1 MSLRVGLAGFGSVG
15 QEVGRRLAS
24 GAIPDMRLTA
34 VSAQDLS
41 RATENARKLTPRPL
55 VVPLEALPMH
65 ADIIV
70 ECATAEAFPQIART
84 VLRSGKTLI
93 AVSVGGLPD
102 CPDAEELARKYGGR
116 LHVASGAL
124 PGLDIV
130 RGLKEGGIRRIKLT
144 SQIRSQSLATEPYI
158 QQQGFDFTTPP
169 AKPVRVFL
177 GTAREA
183 AAAFPRH
190 FNVAITLSLGGIGFD
205 DTEVEVIA
213 DASIPGPVHHVEVEG
228 EDADLTLISRNRAS
242 SNPRTARLVAPSI
255 VAALRSYVAPIRV
268 GT

>member
-1 MSLRVGLAGFGSVG
+1 MATKIGLAGFGSVG
-15 QEVGRRLAS
+15 QEVARRLTA
-24 GAIPDMRLTA
+24 GAIPGMELAA
-34 VSAQDLS
+34 VSAKNLEKAQG
-41 RATENARKLTPRPL
+41 NAQALKPAPQI
-55 VVPLEALPMH
+55 VQVPALPMY

-70 ECATAEAFPQIART
+70 ECATADAFPEIART
-84 VLRSGKTLI
+84 VLKAGKTLI
-93 AVSVGGLPD
+93 AVSVGGLVD
-102 CPDAEELARKYGGR
+102 CPDAEDIARRYGGR

-130 RGLKEGGIRRIKLT
+130 RGVKEGGIRRIKLT
-144 SQIRSQSLATEPYI
+144 SQIRPQSLAKEPYI
-158 QQQGFDFTTPP
+158 RQMGFDFSTPP
-169 AKPVRVFL
+169 EKPVRVFH
-177 GTAREA
+177 GSAREA

-213 DASIPGPVHHVEVEG
+213 DGSIPGPVHHVEVEG

-242 SNPRTARLVAPSI
+242 VNPRTARLVAPSI
-255 VAALRSYVAPIRV
+255 VAALRSYAAPIRV

>member
-1 MSLRVGLAGFGSVG
+1 MTVAVGLAGFGSVG
-15 QEVGRRLAS
+15 QAVGLRLTS
-24 GAIPDMRLTA
+24 GALPGMRLTA
-34 VSAQDLS
+34 VSARDLT
-41 RATENARKLTPRPL
+41 RAAENARKLTPAPE
-55 VVPLEALPMH
+55 VVRLEALPRH

-70 ECATAEAFPQIART
+70 ECATAEAFPEIART
-84 VLRSGKTLI
+84 VLRAGKTLI

-102 CPDAEELARKYGGR
+102 CPEAESLALEHGGR

-144 SQIRSQSLATEPYI
+144 SRIRPQSLAKEPYVLA
-158 QQQGFDFTTPP
+158 QGFDFARPP
-169 AKPVRVFL
+169 ENPVRVFL
-177 GTAREA
+177 GSAREA

-190 FNVAITLSLGGIGFD
+190 FNVAIALSLGGIGFD
-205 DTEVEVIA
+205 RTEVEVIA
-213 DASIPGPVHHVEVEG
+213 DSSIPGPVHHIEAEG
-228 EDADLTLISRNRAS
+228 DDADLTLVSRNRAS